1 MYVRIETNVD
11 KECREDIQFLW
22 FRRADDWNYVA
33 SVAVQE
39 VSFRFYDVVVDDAS
53 ASNESVWD
61 RRIILESNHDNKV
74 LVVGSTIHGLLNRS
88 NNTVLP
94 SFWY

>member
-1 MYVRIETNVD
+1 M
-11 KECREDIQFLW
+11 
-22 FRRADDWNYVA
+22 A

-74 LVVGSTIHGLLNRS
+74 LVVGSTILGLLNRS
-88 NNTVLP
+88 INSVLP
-94 SFWY
+94 SFWF